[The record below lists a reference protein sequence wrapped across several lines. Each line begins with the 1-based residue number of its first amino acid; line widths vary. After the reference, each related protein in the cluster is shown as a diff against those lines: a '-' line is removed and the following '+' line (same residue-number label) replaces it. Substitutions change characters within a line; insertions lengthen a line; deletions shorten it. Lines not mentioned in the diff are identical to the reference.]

1 MTRILERLA
10 FWRKK
15 QPRSELNN
23 RNQPSSSRP
32 LPPIQP
38 TALSTPLENQTSFLV
53 PDLDDIRP
61 FVTSTSNPISMR
73 DLLNAISASNHQP
86 AIQQIPSTEACS
98 ADQLNVQLKYN
109 QLSIRSKRKRD
120 EADQQSNQ
128 SIESN
133 QFNSFSSYNSHN
145 QPGTI
150 CRATHIAITSSDTP
164 PQFKKPKLVTI
175 SSSEDLE
182 QLHNQLDCSQPP
194 PPPPSSSS
202 SSSRQHQIRRSSAPQ
217 PILGLPS
224 HIWYQIFLY
233 NQLDTIQALIP
244 EHPSSSSSS
253 SSNKAST
260 LQSTNSIRSPKA
272 LSTHLKLALEAQQNR
287 HALIG
292 LCKTLSPIARKAAW
306 STLLLG
312 TAKMVDQ
319 IAQRFEADSHLA
331 NQVQTCIITLL
342 PPPRGRTGPQFDSPR
357 RSTPGATENVSSKP
371 SPLTPKQPGRSSH
384 PSVRKIQNQPT
395 QNRTPPTSRQSLPL
409 ARQAL
414 ISSRSGQKCER
425 FHSVLIPSLP
435 PDKKVTTSRNTKL
448 NSLSP
453 LDDPQQP
460 RRARTEADGVG
471 EGPESE
477 AYLDEIVLAG
487 SLPSL
492 FLSLARSM
500 KLCCLIGEER
510 LGTRGLKSLSVLSGL
525 LGGLEELYVEGG
537 GQFHDLVTLVDG
549 LRSSTIRGKGAA
561 LRTVSVTGP
570 HSTLS
575 RIPSHSSTAESAR
588 STLTCPLSQSSTSSN
603 KPTQSH
609 LSLEHLVLGNGIPLT
624 PERLH
629 WLVVSAT
636 GSPRGLR
643 SLRVCLQADMD
654 QPSLSSS
661 VSSSSSSGSGRR
673 MLSGR
678 ALLSRTFE
686 RVGGSLEWL
695 ALDEDWNAPLTG
707 RLTRKVSFAGQPGE
721 GILEEPVAFCSR
733 LTVLSLPD
741 GPLCSTGLLSVLP
754 FTLQTIEIFDSGAP
768 SNDDLSHSSSFS
780 AHELWL
786 AHSQAALFGL
796 KTVQIVADS
805 STHSLFRKWKRAP
818 SDALD
823 HLIRAGVQFR
833 WISAPS
839 SS

>member
-23 RNQPSSSRP
+23 RNQPSSSSSRP
-32 LPPIQP
+32 IPPIQP

-120 EADQQSNQ
+120 EDQQSNQ

-175 SSSEDLE
+175 SSNEDLE
-182 QLHNQLDCSQPP
+182 QLHNQPDCSQPP
-194 PPPPSSSS
+194 PPLSSSSSS

-253 SSNKAST
+253 SSTKAST

-331 NQVQTCIITLL
+331 HQVQTCIITLL

-414 ISSRSGQKCER
+414 ISSRSGQK
-425 FHSVLIPSLP
+425 
-435 PDKKVTTSRNTKL
+435 
-448 NSLSP
+448 
-453 LDDPQQP
+453 
-460 RRARTEADGVG
+460 RARTEADG

-477 AYLDEIVLAG
+477 EYLDEIVLAG

-561 LRTVSVTGP
+561 LRTISVTGP

-575 RIPSHSSTAESAR
+575 VRSGHSQTPRIPSHSSTAELAR

-741 GPLCSTGLLSVLP
+741 GPLCSSGLLSVLP